1 MTLSFSSFLD
11 LPSSFFPILPTS
23 LSFSQHSA
31 RCTRLRNFTLQPL
44 PLPPK
49 QRTFNSRKDDEARQE
64 KLHPQAHSLS
74 HEKTQRHHQSCD
86 LSPNAGIPGC
96 HGDAFVVYGR
106 GGGEGKS
113 SEDSDWETGRGKK
126 ILHVRTG
133 MMSSQYQVP
142 VYTCPQF
149 SRLGIQVSLAIY
161 IYVCLSG
168 LWFGGLLHLSF
179 LCDFLKL
186 VCYAH
191 IFSCKTSSAYMYIF
205 SCICDPLWEK
215 VPFRA
220 NIDF

>member
-1 MTLSFSSFLD
+1 MYAQIQLICSQTEDCNYNYLILCHSLLSSIFFPQSSFLN

-31 RCTRLRNFTLQPL
+31 RYTRLRNFTLQPL

-64 KLHPQAHSLS
+64 KLCPQAHSLS

-133 MMSSQYQVP
+133 MMSSQYKVP
-142 VYTCPQF
+142 VHVPSSQGWASRCP
-149 SRLGIQVSLAIY
+149 
-161 IYVCLSG
+161 
-168 LWFGGLLHLSF
+168 
-179 LCDFLKL
+179 
-186 VCYAH
+186 
-191 IFSCKTSSAYMYIF
+191 
-205 SCICDPLWEK
+205 
-215 VPFRA
+215 
-220 NIDF
+220 